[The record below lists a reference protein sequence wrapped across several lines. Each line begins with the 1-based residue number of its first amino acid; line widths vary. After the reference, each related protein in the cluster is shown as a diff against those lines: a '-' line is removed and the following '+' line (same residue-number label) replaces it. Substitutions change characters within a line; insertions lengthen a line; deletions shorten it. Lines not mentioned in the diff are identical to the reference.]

1 MKITK
6 GSKVSVSYILRTDG
20 PQGELIEETRE
31 NEPLEFVFLDD
42 PMLPK
47 FEKTLEGLSAG
58 DPFQISIPAK
68 EAYGEE
74 QDELFIE
81 FPKDHFIVDGEYDEE
96 MLAEGEIIPMESPDG
111 EVIEGV
117 VCEVKLNSIVLD
129 FNHPLAGENLYFEGR
144 VEDVA

>member
-6 GSKVSVSYILRTDG
+6 GSKVAVSYVLRADG
-20 PQGELIEETRE
+20 PGGELIEQTRDQ
-31 NEPLEFVFLDD
+31 EPMEFVFLED

-58 DPFQISIPAK
+58 DPFEITIPAA

-74 QDELFIE
+74 QEELYVE
-81 FPKDHFIVDGEYDEE
+81 FPKSHFIVDGEYDED

-117 VCEVKLNSIVLD
+117 VCEVKLDSIVLD
-129 FNHPLAGENLYFEGR
+129 FNHPLAGETLFFQGR
-144 VEDVA
+144 VESVA